1 MKRLNRGTKI
11 LATILFLALTVA
23 CCYGQDDDSQ
33 GCTNA
38 SLKGAFGFQ
47 ITGTNLALG
56 PFAFNGRF
64 AVDGNGNITTGDG
77 TEAFQGFLFD
87 VPFIGT
93 YVVNADCTG
102 TADILFI
109 RSDAQLHAHLR
120 FTLTHDG
127 KDLLFISQ
135 DRGTI
140 ETGIAQKI
148 GKPRSGD

>member
-23 CCYGQDDDSQ
+23 CYGQDDDSQ

-64 AVDGNGNITTGDG
+64 TADGNGNLPSGDG
-77 TEAFQGFLFD
+77 IEAFQGFLFD

-93 YVVNADCTG
+93 YVVNTDCTG

-109 RSDAQLHAHLR
+109 RSDAQIHAHLR
-120 FTLTHDG
+120 FTLTHGG
-127 KDLLFISQ
+127 KDILFISV

-140 ETGIAQKI
+140 ETGVAQKI
-148 GKPRSGD
+148 GRPPSGD